1 MIGDFNIRDN
11 KWNPLYPHHLHHTNS
26 LKKIADSFNL
36 ELLTL
41 VNQVLTWYADNHCDS
56 SSVLDLMFLCS
67 ISKELNHHFILSDL
81 WGPSDYALLLVHI
94 TIEKEFILEK
104 KLAIVKNSEKEKT
117 FMNNLITRLKNI
129 DMTNIYDQKILEE
142 TVKKFTSITEE
153 LWYEHTRQV
162 YITKHSKA

>member
-1 MIGDFNIRDN
+1 
-11 KWNPLYPHHLHHTNS
+11 
-26 LKKIADSFNL
+26 
-36 ELLTL
+36 
-41 VNQVLTWYADNHCDS
+41 
-56 SSVLDLMFLCS
+56 
-67 ISKELNHHFILSDL
+67 
-81 WGPSDYALLLVHI
+81 LVHI

-117 FMNNLITRLKNI
+117 FMNNLINRLKNI

-162 YITKHSKA
+162 YITKHSKAW